1 MYQRTFELFYEKFVP
16 GQIFGVQ
23 RLKRGD
29 KRDPSLRVI
38 RNNARGFTGDL
49 PAQRSQR
56 ALLRR
61 APPEEAT

>member
-23 RLKRGD
+23 KLKRAD
-29 KRDPSLRVI
+29 KRDPSLKVI
-38 RNNARGFTGDL
+38 RNDARRFTGDL
-49 PAQRSQR
+49 PAQRSQL

-61 APPEEAT
+61 APLAEAT